1 MPDGLNYGD
10 SILSCFLQNILM
22 YIFMFQMEA
31 SDLGEL
37 CVSLCFRPI
46 SGRLIITVTKIRGLP
61 KATADRTGKWSLT
74 TEIIYLK

>member
-1 MPDGLNYGD
+1 
-10 SILSCFLQNILM
+10 
-22 YIFMFQMEA
+22 MFQMEA